1 MDYQKYL
8 PLALIA
14 GVVLY
19 AVYKLSGKGP
29 TQIINRAVRFD
40 STPATPDTRDPYR
53 AAGFQQLAS
62 LAATTGAQTNALEQ
76 GKLAAQ
82 TALSLQKDRGE
93 NILAQLDLLGR
104 YKAFDVS
111 QQIAAQ
117 QRTFDRQEATAR
129 RQDIMSGIASLL
141 NAIRPSQQQQRGG
154 TSGGSSGGFGSP
166 PFNPSRRT
174 SGGVGGSS
182 LNSLQGYLQ
191 GYWDNLFN
199 SPLDYAVPAF
209 DIGGLNDWGLYET
222 WDDWGWGGA
231 GGYGGGFS
239 DYESDYPVVTLE
251 E

>member
-8 PLALIA
+8 PLALIV

-40 STPATPDTRDPYR
+40 STPAIPDARDPYR

-62 LAATTGAQTNALEQ
+62 LAATTGAQASALEQ

-82 TALSLQKDRGE
+82 TALSLQQDRGA

-129 RQDIMSGIASLL
+129 RQDLMSGIAALL
-141 NAIRPSQQQQRGG
+141 NSIRPSQQR
-154 TSGGSSGGFGSP
+154 SGGSSGGPSGGFGSP
-166 PFNPSRRT
+166 PFNPSRTQT
-174 SGGVGGSS
+174 SNNLPRVGP
-182 LNSLQGYLQ
+182 LQGYLQ
-191 GYWDNLFN
+191 GYWDNLFG
-199 SPLDYAVPAF
+199 SSLDYATPEF
-209 DIGGLNDWGLYET
+209 DIGGLDLPNYGFYDYYADEYNNEWGRYSDGEGEIT
-222 WDDWGWGGA
+222 GIYWD
-231 GGYGGGFS
+231 
-239 DYESDYPVVTLE
+239 
-251 E
+251 